1 MHSYTSVSGVFKSPS
16 HILLSAF
23 TYYAVAPNTKLPSSY
38 YSPFITRV
46 ILLYKNIVNSLTY
59 FIRFVAAIKK
69 HLILHLGADF
79 QKLYPQSDIHQ
90 STRNTYGGKFSKV
103 GGKVGGRF
111 LFVVK

>member
-1 MHSYTSVSGVFKSPS
+1 MHSYTSVSGVSKSPS

-46 ILLYKNIVNSLTY
+46 ILLYKNIVNSLIY

-69 HLILHLGADF
+69 HLILHQGG
-79 QKLYPQSDIHQ
+79 KSEKNPPPSDISPNHEK
-90 STRNTYGGKFSKV
+90 YV
-103 GGKVGGRF
+103 
-111 LFVVK
+111 